1 MNSTL
6 LSALLVAL
14 VAAVHSERL
23 NARVNFEGRGELNL
37 FRVPGGVRIIG
48 DISNL
53 DPGLHGFHVH
63 QYGDIYTNG
72 CLSTGGHFNPQNV
85 SNDRHYHHLTVSH
98 SLPLKCLAGFRQIN
112 SSSLNWLFNRDER
125 KESPTSQPVSVDCS
139 WSIIEVWL
147 NYDWSMI
154 VLISSHL
161 QSSLG
166 FNLFRCYILI
176 SLPQTRVNWYVDSCW
191 IEYLQFRYITEHRL
205 TWSVTWET
213 WETSWLMSPDLPAS
227 KCSILWSL

>member
-85 SNDRHYHHLTVSH
+85 HHGAPTDLVRHVGDLGNI
-98 SLPLKCLAGFRQIN
+98 LADESGFAR
-112 SSSLNWLFNRDER
+112 FEMFD
-125 KESPTSQPVSVDCS
+125 P
-139 WSIIEVWL
+139 
-147 NYDWSMI
+147 
-154 VLISSHL
+154 
-161 QSSLG
+161 
-166 FNLFRCYILI
+166 LI
-176 SLPQTRVNWYVDSCW
+176 SLDGPN
-191 IEYLQFRYITEHRL
+191 
-205 TWSVTWET
+205 
-213 WETSWLMSPDLPAS
+213 
-227 KCSILWSL
+227 SILGRAFVIHSGEDDMGRGGNEDSLKTGNAGKRVACGIVSLAE